1 MKLGSLLQSV
11 SLVSS
16 KAKFTEPKVIVVT
29 SPYGSTGKTT
39 VAINL
44 AAELAAARF
53 RVLVV
58 DADIQGPSCA
68 NYLSL
73 SELPAGF
80 PGALRIAGQNRFDR
94 SQLERLSVEL
104 SKPKVTLLAGSIGS
118 QAIEISSSSIDQMI
132 EVAKENFD
140 FTIID
145 LSSMPH
151 NISDSSGSENL
162 KTLVSSVLSHGN
174 ELVVVALADPVGIFR
189 FLQAEQSI
197 LSVFSEPKLVINRL
211 RNSVIPNAKNEIQQT
226 LQRLASME
234 ISGFLPDDPA
244 LIDQATKE
252 GTAASLLARPGSFR
266 QAMHSFTNTVI
277 LNRPG
282 QLDGRIAKLG

>member
-211 RNSVIPNAKNEIQQT
+211 RNSVIPNAKHEIQQT

-252 GTAASLLARPGSFR
+252 GTAASLLSRPGSFR

>member
-11 SLVSS
+11 SLATS
-16 KAKFTEPKVIVVT
+16 KAKPTEPKVIAVT

-44 AAELAAARF
+44 AAELAAAKY
-53 RVLVV
+53 RVLIV

-80 PGALRIAGQNRFDR
+80 PGALRIASQNRFDR

-104 SKPKVTLLAGSIGS
+104 SKPRVTLLAGSIGS
-118 QAIEISSSSIDQMI
+118 QAIEITSSSIDQI
-132 EVAKENFD
+132 VEIAKENFD
-140 FTIID
+140 FTIVD
-145 LSSMPH
+145 LSSFPH
-151 NISDSSGSENL
+151 NISDSSSSVNL
-162 KTLVSSVLSHGN
+162 KTLVAGVLSHAN
-174 ELVVVALADPVGIFR
+174 ELAVVALADPVGIFR

-211 RNSVIPNAKNEIQQT
+211 RNSVIPNAKHEIQQT
-226 LQRLASME
+226 LQRLASTE

-244 LIDQATKE
+244 HIDQATKE